1 MPGVGGCGYWTGA
14 LGDVEFGV
22 VDADGVAWTWLGLDA
37 WDGPPTSGSLPQ
49 RSGDH
54 GGWPGPQFYAARP
67 MTLRA
72 SIDAPTQALRD
83 AARARLRA
91 AVPVSELAVLRHDEP
106 TPKQAYVRR
115 SGSLVEDCPNLVSC
129 DVAIGL
135 VAPDPR
141 WYGTDLQSASV
152 PAVDTVGG
160 GGVTPPAVPPLV
172 FPDLAPGGSVA
183 VTNAGNVETRPTVTV
198 TGAISAP
205 TVTHLGTSSQ
215 ISFPSVT
222 LAAGDA
228 LVLDLDLRQARQ
240 NGAFR
245 PAAPLSGWW
254 VLEPGDATIQLGGSS
269 DGSAVM
275 TVAWRDAWI

>member
-1 MPGVGGCGYWTGA
+1 MPADAGCGYWTGA

-67 MTLRA
+67 MTLRVG
-72 SIDAPTQALRD
+72 IDAPTQALRD

-91 AVPVSELAVLRHDEP
+91 AVLPSELAVLRHDEP

-129 DVAIGL
+129 DATIGL

-141 WYGTDLQSASV
+141 WYSAELHTVSIG
-152 PAVDTVGG
+152 AVNTESG
-160 GGVTPPAVPPLV
+160 GGVTPPAVPPLAL
-172 FPDLAPGGSVA
+172 PDLPTGGPVT
-183 VTNAGNVETRPTVTV
+183 VTNAGTFETRPTVTV
-198 TGAISAP
+198 TGAISSP
-205 TVTHLGTSSQ
+205 RITHLGTSEQ
-215 ISFPSVT
+215 VSFPSAV
-222 LAAGDA
+222 LAAGDV
-228 LVLDLDLRQARQ
+228 LVLDLDLRQARL
-240 NGAFR
+240 NGAFQ
-245 PAAPLSGWW
+245 PADPLSGWW
-254 VLEPGDATIQLGGSS
+254 VLGPGDAGVGLAGAS
-269 DGSAVM
+269 DGSATM
-275 TVAWRDAWI
+275 TVEWRDAWI